1 MITTNLKL
9 KVWSRKSSYDMEY
22 ALRYLDRRKSQ
33 FNQDR
38 NFFRELI
45 KKYNINLENE
55 TVLDL
60 AAGVGMD
67 LKILSEF
74 APKTLIWHD
83 KMPRVYEV
91 ARENLKNLNNIIFN
105 LKDIMDTEG
114 YKSNSIKLAI
124 CHSSLCYIG
133 NDFLFFKEI
142 KRILQTNGF
151 FYGQNSS
158 FKWYKNLPN
167 KSIINLIRTY
177 FFDWP
182 LYKFTGLRFFSFG
195 PVNPDRLRFI
205 FKKLNFKIPYFAESD
220 DGVRFLISK

>member
-9 KVWSRKSSYDMEY
+9 KVLSKQSSYNRDY
-22 ALRYLDRRKSQ
+22 ALAYLRQKEPL
-33 FNQDR
+33 FNEYKK
-38 NFFRELI
+38 FFRNLLN
-45 KKYNINLENE
+45 KYDIVLKNE

-60 AAGVGMD
+60 AAGVGAE

-74 APKTLIWHD
+74 EPKTLIWHD

-91 ARENLKNLNNIIFN
+91 AKGNLKNLNNMIFN

-124 CHSSLCYIG
+124 CHSSLYYIG